1 MVKEVRMEKEQVYLA
16 ALAGL
21 LHDVGKFGQRA
32 NEKDRYRSH
41 AEVGGDIVSSLI
53 PQQWR
58 GHLYPVMGH
67 HDQTLQGYETKVV
80 ALADRLSAGERADEK
95 QEQPKQLLS
104 IFCRLE
110 TLERGGNPQRAP
122 SSLYWPLRPLALEQ
136 ETLFP
141 QAECQDRTV
150 LDGYKA
156 LWKSFVDEVEILR
169 DAHRESDNLSVYLES
184 LLLTMQRYTW
194 CIPSAYYRSLPD
206 VSLYDHSRMTAALAA
221 CLTGISEPA
230 LDDLLAALDEWYK
243 ARKQAEQQKRDPA
256 TMSPPAIL
264 RQTKPVL
271 LVGGDI
277 SGVQSFIYTISSQG
291 ATPGL
296 RGRSFYL
303 QLLTEVVVR
312 YVLRR
317 LKLPITNLI
326 YQGGGAFY
334 LLARADDGDRL
345 IEIQREI
352 SRVLLAH
359 HRGDLY
365 LALAHVPLAAADFY
379 EGRISERWEDLTRI
393 LREVKQR
400 RFVEL
405 GEEIRTLFEPQGH
418 GGNEEKECQVCGQE
432 HPETR
437 ELKKRQED
445 ERGTRKCPQC
455 ESYEELGDHL
465 RRARYLWLIEQE
477 PNIPSDSLKETPGRW
492 NQVLAALGYR
502 CDVSEELPKL
512 PDFSHR
518 VILALK
524 DEALRGLRP
533 DSQTAVGRRFLVNV
547 TPVYEQ
553 IDADWLAGQHLE
565 TRCRLAED
573 LPERP
578 GFAVKPFSMLEA
590 QSQGIKRLG
599 VLRMDLDNGGWLF
612 SDGFVER
619 DSNGRIVRRF
629 ATLSRVAALS
639 FAISLYFEGWVE
651 HIAEEM
657 NKETHAK
664 RGDTLYS
671 IYSGGDDLFFVGAW
685 DRVVELARRIRADLT
700 SFAAHHP
707 GIHSSAGI
715 VLVSGKYPL
724 YQAAADAG
732 EAESKAKGR
741 VGKDALAFLGQVVPW
756 QKFGLDGTEVEQM
769 GSVSALARR
778 LVHMVTPKEEGGEGV
793 PHALVRRLIRLQEL
807 YEEAA
812 AKRRALGQDLNRADE
827 EQVYWGPWMWRG
839 YYYLKRMAKKEK
851 GKARESIDQLADGL
865 KGEQFRAIKWI
876 GLAARWAELLTRE

>member
-1 MVKEVRMEKEQVYLA
+1 MRDEIFKA

-21 LHDVGKFGQRA
+21 VHDVGKFGQRA

-41 AEVGGDIVSSLI
+41 TEVGGEIVSLII

-58 GHLYPVMGH
+58 VHLYPVMSH
-67 HDQTLQGYETKVV
+67 HDQSLQGYETKVV

-110 TLERGGNPQRAP
+110 TSSLNGKPQQASKP
-122 SSLYWPLRPLALEQ
+122 LYWPLRPLALEQ

-141 QAECQDRTV
+141 QAEYQEQAV
-150 LDGYKA
+150 AEGYKT
-156 LWKSFVDEVEILR
+156 LWQDFQTQAEILR

-221 CLTGISEPA
+221 CLIGMSEPA
-230 LDDLLAALDEWYK
+230 LDGLLTALDEWYK

-256 TMSPPAIL
+256 TVSPPAIL
-264 RQTKPVL
+264 RQTQPVL

-303 QLLTEVVVR
+303 QLLTEVVAR

-317 LKLPITNLI
+317 LGLSITNLI

-334 LLARADDGDRL
+334 LLARADDSQELVR
-345 IEIQREI
+345 IQQEI

-359 HRGDLY
+359 HQGDLY

-379 EGRISERWEDLTRI
+379 DGRISERWEELTRT

-400 RFVEL
+400 RFAEL

-418 GGNEEKECQVCGQE
+418 GGNQDKECQVCGQE
-432 HPETR
+432 HPETK
-437 ELKKRQED
+437 ELKNRQED
-445 ERGTRKCPQC
+445 ESGTRKCPQC
-455 ESYEELGDHL
+455 ESYEELGDKL
-465 RRARYLWLIEQE
+465 RRVRYFWLTEQE
-477 PNIPSDSLKETPGRW
+477 PNIPADPLKEMPGRW

-502 CDVSEELPKL
+502 CDVSEGLPRL
-512 PDFSHR
+512 PDSSHR

-524 DEALRGLRP
+524 DDALKDLRP
-533 DSQTAVGRRFLVNV
+533 DARTAVGRRFLVNV
-547 TPVYEQ
+547 TPAYAQV
-553 IDADWLAGQHLE
+553 DADWLAKQSRE
-565 TRCRLAED
+565 TRRRLAED
-573 LPERP
+573 LPKCP

-619 DSNGRIVRRF
+619 DQNGRIVRRF

-651 HIAEEM
+651 HIAEKM
-657 NKETHAK
+657 NAETHAE

-700 SFAAHHP
+700 PFAAHHP
-707 GIHSSAGI
+707 GIHTSAGI
-715 VLVSGKYPL
+715 VLVGGKYPL
-724 YQAAADAG
+724 YQAAAEAG
-732 EAESKAKGR
+732 EAEGKAKGR
-741 VGKDALAFLGQVVPW
+741 AGKDALAFLGQVVSW
-756 QKFGLDGTEVEQM
+756 QQFGLDDAGTGYM
-769 GSVSALARR
+769 YSVSALSRR
-778 LVHMVTPKEEGGEGV
+778 LVCMVTPQKKGGEGAPQAV
-793 PHALVRRLIRLQEL
+793 VQRLIRLQEL
-807 YEEAA
+807 YEDAA
-812 AKRRALGQDLNRADE
+812 AKRRALGQDLNRTGE

-839 YYYLKRMAKKEK
+839 HYFFKRMTRNKTGEPW
-851 GKARESIDQLADGL
+851 ESINRLADGL
-865 KGEQFRAIKWI
+865 KGERFRAIEWI
-876 GLAARWAELLTRE
+876 GLAARWTELLTRE